1 MYSYKTIAKEG
12 KGEFKDRGSK
22 FIGLAFP
29 VETREEADARLQQV
43 KTEYYDARHHCY
55 AFIMGKAGETQFAND
70 DGEPSHSAGDP
81 ILGQIRS
88 LDITNTLV
96 VVVRYF
102 GGTKLGVP
110 GLINAYKTAA
120 ILSLENTR
128 VKIIE
133 LRFQLMVLFPYEST
147 SSIEKLINLHNLE
160 YIEKKY
166 GQYCQLTLSAPEKDR
181 GELIQ
186 LLDILFSRKELIKYN
201 IL

>member
-120 ILSLENTR
+120 VLSLENTR